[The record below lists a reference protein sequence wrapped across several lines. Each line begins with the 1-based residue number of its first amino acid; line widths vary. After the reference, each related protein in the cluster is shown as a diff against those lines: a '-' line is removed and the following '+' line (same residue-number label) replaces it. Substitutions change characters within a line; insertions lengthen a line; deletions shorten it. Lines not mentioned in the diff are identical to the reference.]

1 MTDDEPAG
9 ADRSAG
15 DEPPSVDGSSATSSD
30 ADGSVHRTPY
40 DASTDGPLGAAVVV
54 AIAEATGTPTHVIDP
69 LYETVDPDALAE
81 LFGPTTR
88 DGSDRRHGT
97 VSFVHYGCRV
107 TVDGDEIVVDT
118 EQ

>member
-1 MTDDEPAG
+1 MTDDESGG

-15 DEPPSVDGSSATSSD
+15 DESSSVDGNSSTASD

-54 AIAEATGTPTHVIDP
+54 AIAEATGTPTHAIDP
-69 LYETVDPDALAE
+69 LYETIDPDALSE

-88 DGSDRRHGT
+88 GGSDRRRGT

-118 EQ
+118 DR